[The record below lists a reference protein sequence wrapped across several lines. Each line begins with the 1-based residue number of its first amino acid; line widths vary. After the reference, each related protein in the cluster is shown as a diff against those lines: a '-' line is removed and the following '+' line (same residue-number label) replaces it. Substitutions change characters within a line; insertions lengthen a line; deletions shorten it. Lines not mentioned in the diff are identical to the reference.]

1 MSEVKKVQQNMDGE
15 EPLKTVPS
23 ILENK
28 FADFT
33 YRFVKYI
40 PMSVHPNVVPGIGL
54 ICGLLGAFCFF
65 LGSFSR
71 WFFLPA
77 ILGMITH
84 IVCDNFDG
92 YMARTRNMQSARG
105 GFFDLMSDILVC
117 TVSVLCIGLSSFGHM
132 EIAAFGAP
140 LYGIHMVATLHY
152 IMHFNEFPF
161 PPFGPFEIH
170 CTYII
175 IAVLNAVFGSV
186 TVFHIGDFPFLLDDI
201 VLLPAAIGAA
211 IEVARMGIVLF
222 FRLKR
227 EGK

>member
-1 MSEVKKVQQNMDGE
+1 MSEETKVQQNTDE
-15 EPLKTVPS
+15 EELLKTVPS

-33 YRFVKYI
+33 YRFVKYV
-40 PMSVHPNVVPGIGL
+40 PMSVHPNVVTGIGL
-54 ICGLLGAFCFF
+54 VCGLLGAFCFF

-71 WFFLPA
+71 WFFIPA
-77 ILGMITH
+77 IFGVITH

-92 YMARTRNMQSARG
+92 YMARTRDMQSARG
-105 GFFDLMSDILVC
+105 GFLDLMSDILVC
-117 TVSVLCIGLSSFGHM
+117 TATVLCIGLSSYGHL
-132 EIAAFGAP
+132 EIAALGVP
-140 LYGIHMVATLHY
+140 LYGIHMVITLHY

-170 CTYII
+170 CTYIV

-186 TVFHIGDFPFLLDDI
+186 TLFHAGSFPFLLDDI
-201 VLLPAAIGAA
+201 ILLPAAIGAC
-211 IEVARMGIVLF
+211 IEVTRMGVVLF

-227 EGK
+227 AGK